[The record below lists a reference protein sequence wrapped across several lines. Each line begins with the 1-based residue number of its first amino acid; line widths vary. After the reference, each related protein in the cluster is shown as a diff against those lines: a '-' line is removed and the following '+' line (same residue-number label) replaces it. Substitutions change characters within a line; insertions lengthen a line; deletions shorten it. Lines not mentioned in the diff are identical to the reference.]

1 MSMLKKL
8 YKSELLGEQYTCID
22 HPSGAKIYVF
32 PKEMSSTYAL
42 FATNY
47 GAVDVAANGTPLP
60 DGIAHFLEHKLF
72 ANEDGSDSFERFSE
86 LGADANAYTSHTSTV
101 YLFSC
106 TDLFDEAFTELL
118 EFVTHPYF
126 TKENVKNEQGIIGE
140 EIRMCLDNPY
150 DRCYYQMLA
159 GLYSEHPIRH
169 DICGSLASI
178 ATITPELLYHTHK
191 TFYDLANMTM
201 VVVGNVTPEAV
212 LAVADRVLPP
222 KAQGNK
228 PARTLTNEPN
238 GVAHPRLE
246 ANGQVAKP
254 IFSIGFK
261 DTVIPT
267 DPAERIKRDA
277 GMAIL
282 NEMLFSEASEL
293 YGTLFEGG
301 YISPELS
308 FEYVLSRDFAFDQ
321 LAGEADD
328 PDAVLGIVLDHFRQ
342 QKERGFDEN
351 ELLRCRRIEYAEYI
365 KGFDSTEEIAHN
377 LLSFAMEG
385 AELFS
390 YPDVLKEID
399 LDYITALFSEVFD
412 PVHVTLSVIY
422 PNKEETL

>member
-1 MSMLKKL
+1 MSVLKKL
-8 YKSELLGEQYTCID
+8 YKSDLLGEQYTRID
-22 HPSGAKIYVF
+22 HPSGTQIYVF
-32 PKEMSSTYAL
+32 PKQMSSTYAL

-47 GAVDVAANGTPLP
+47 GAVDVTANGTPLP

-72 ANEDGSDSFERFSE
+72 ANEDGSDSFEKFSE

-106 TDLFDEAFTELL
+106 TDRFDEALTELVS
-118 EFVTHPYF
+118 FVTHPYF
-126 TKENVKNEQGIIGE
+126 TKESVEKEQGIIGE

-150 DRCYYQMLA
+150 DRCYYQMLS
-159 GLYSEHPIRH
+159 GLYSEHPVRR
-169 DICGSLASI
+169 DICGSVASI
-178 ATITPELLYHTHK
+178 ASITPELLYRTHK
-191 TFYDLANMTM
+191 TFYNPANMIM
-201 VVVGNVTPEAV
+201 VVVGNVTPEEV
-212 LAVADRVLPP
+212 LGVADRFLPQEKGTVP
-222 KAQGNK
+222 S
-228 PARTLTNEPN
+228 RTLSGESA

-267 DPAERIKRDA
+267 DPAARIKRDA

-293 YGTLFEGG
+293 YTALFEGG

-328 PDAVLGIVLDHFRQ
+328 PDAVLGIVLDHFKKQR
-342 QKERGFDEN
+342 ERGFDEN

-399 LDYITALFSEVFD
+399 LDYITALFGEVFD
-412 PVHVTLSVIY
+412 PSHVTLSVIY